1 MFFRLN
7 LAATFILCCL
17 FGTAASAQLA
27 SNKSL
32 GEIYNKKIIEKLNE
46 KDNPKDFSKS
56 MDNSKNLASSNPSL
70 KNVADQKIKKPEII
84 AHAKL
89 SRSNS
94 TQTDDEQKNKLLSNS
109 SKLKQMGT
117 PAKPKNYSHYK

>member
-17 FGTAASAQLA
+17 FGSVAKAQLA

-32 GEIYNKKIIEKLNE
+32 DEIYNKKIIEKLNE
-46 KDNPKDFSKS
+46 KNNPKDFSKA

-94 TQTDDEQKNKLLSNS
+94 SQSDREQKNKLLSNS
-109 SKLKQMGT
+109 PKLKQMGK
-117 PAKPKNYSHYK
+117 PVKPKNYIQHK